1 MAVRLFPASGGERVI
16 DEADAV
22 RVDEPFVLVTRWYPG
37 IRQVQT
43 VLTLLATDV
52 TAAEVT
58 ANGIRTG
65 YIVVKRGGF
74 RVSAHQAVGG
84 RIAGRRFVSST

>member
-1 MAVRLFPASGGERVI
+1 MAVRLFLASGGERVI

-58 ANGIRTG
+58 ANGIRTE
-65 YIVVKRGGF
+65 YIVVNGAASG
-74 RVSAHQAVGG
+74 SA
-84 RIAGRRFVSST
+84 RIKQLEGESQDGAL